1 MSHLYNPL
9 NLFIPE
15 TMRIKTLIISLLAF
29 SALSLNAQQSK
40 TQTQIKSTNIP
51 RPKLVVGI
59 MVDQMRWD
67 FLYRFYER
75 YGNGGFKRL
84 LNEGFSCENAYIN
97 YVPSVTGIGHA
108 TVYTGSVPAIHG
120 ITVND
125 WIIQATGKTMYC
137 AADSTVQTVGSSTV
151 SAGKMSP
158 VNLLSTT
165 MTDELRLATNFRS
178 KVIAIASKDRGAI
191 IPGGHTANA
200 AYWYDGSSGN
210 WITSTY
216 YMNELPGWVSNF
228 NAQKYPEKY
237 LKQDWNTLYPIETY
251 LQSTKD
257 NVPYEGKFPGMTTST
272 FPVKTSEMIS
282 RGPGILTN
290 TPYGSSLTLDLA
302 KAAVENE
309 ALGADAITDFLAVS
323 VSSPDYVGHQF
334 GPNSIEVEDTYLRL
348 DRDLAA
354 FFTYLDNKVGKGNYT
369 VFLTADHAAQH
380 NAGFLLDNKVAA
392 GVFPSSTI
400 LNNLNTQLESEFKVK
415 NIVKSFSNY
424 AVSLNYADIAAK
436 KLSEDAIRKSTIDF
450 LKKQEGIAFVVDIPN
465 AQNATIPAIYKEK
478 IINGYH
484 PERSGVIQ
492 IVLEPAW
499 YSGTSMRSTGATHG
513 SMNPADT
520 HIPMVFMGWG
530 IKQGKSNN
538 IYNMTDIAPTI
549 SGLLRIQEPNGNIGK
564 AVNEALK

>member
-1 MSHLYNPL
+1 
-9 NLFIPE
+9 
-15 TMRIKTLIISLLAF
+15 MRIKTLIISLLAF

-120 ITVND
+120 ITGND
-125 WIIQATGKTMYC
+125 WIIQATGKTVYC
-137 AADSTVQTVGSSTV
+137 AADSTVQTVGSSTI

-257 NVPYEGKFPGMTTST
+257 NVPYEGKFSGMTTST

-465 AQNATIPAIYKEK
+465 AQNAAIPAIYKEK

>member
-1 MSHLYNPL
+1 MKIKI
-9 NLFIPE
+9 LFI
-15 TMRIKTLIISLLAF
+15 ILLCL
-29 SALSLNAQQSK
+29 SGISLNAQQA
-40 TQTQIKSTNIP
+40 KSTSPAKSSDVP

-67 FLYRFYER
+67 YLYRFYER
-75 YGNGGFKRL
+75 YSNGGFKRM

-97 YVPSVTGIGHA
+97 YVPSVTGIGHT

-120 ITVND
+120 ITGND

-137 AADSTVQTVGSSTV
+137 AADSTVSTVGSGSE

-158 VNLLSTT
+158 KNMLVTS

-178 KVIAIASKDRGAI
+178 KVISIASKDRGAI
-191 IPGGHTANA
+191 LPGGHTANA

-216 YMNELPGWVSNF
+216 YMKTLPTWVSNF
-228 NAQKYPEKY
+228 NDQKYPEKY
-237 LKQDWNTLYPIETY
+237 LKQDWNTLFPINTY

-257 NVPYEGKFPGMTTST
+257 DVPYEGKFAGMSSST
-272 FPVKTSEMIS
+272 LPVKTSEMLS
-282 RGPGILTN
+282 RGLGILTS

-302 KAAVENE
+302 RAAVDNE
-309 ALGADAITDFLAVS
+309 GLGADAITDFLAIS

-348 DRDLAA
+348 DRDLAKL
-354 FFTYLDNKVGKGNYT
+354 FSHLDTKVGKGNYT
-369 VFLTADHAAQH
+369 VFLSADHAAQH
-380 NAGFLLDNKVAA
+380 NSGFLADNKVNT
-392 GVFPSSTI
+392 GVFESSNV
-400 LNNLNTQLESEFKVK
+400 LKQLNTALEAEFKVK
-415 NIVKSFSNY
+415 DIAKSFSNY
-424 AVSLNYADIAAK
+424 AVSLNNAAIASN
-436 KLSEDAIRKSTIDF
+436 KLSESAIKNSSIEF
-450 LKKQEGIAFVVDIPN
+450 LKKQQGVAFVVDIAN

-492 IVLEPAW
+492 IILEPAW
-499 YSGTSMRSTGATHG
+499 YSGSSQRSTGATHG
-513 SMNPADT
+513 TMNPADT

-530 IKQGKSNN
+530 IKQGKTNN
-538 IYNMTDIAPTI
+538 SYNMTDIAPTI

>member
-1 MSHLYNPL
+1 MKIKI
-9 NLFIPE
+9 LFIA
-15 TMRIKTLIISLLAF
+15 LLF
-29 SALSLNAQQSK
+29 LSGVSLNAQQ
-40 TQTQIKSTNIP
+40 TKSTSQAKSSDVP

-67 FLYRFYER
+67 YLYRFYER
-75 YGNGGFKRL
+75 YGNGGFKRM

-120 ITVND
+120 ITGND

-137 AADSTVQTVGSSTV
+137 AADSTVQTVGSSSE

-178 KVIAIASKDRGAI
+178 KVISIASKDRGAI
-191 IPGGHTANA
+191 LPGGHTANA
-200 AYWYDGSSGN
+200 AYWYDGNSGN

-216 YMNELPGWVSNF
+216 YMKTLPTWVNNF
-228 NAQKYPEKY
+228 NDQKYPEKY
-237 LKQDWNTLYPIETY
+237 LKQDWNTLYPINTY

-257 NVPYEGKFPGMTTST
+257 DVPYEGKFAGMSTST
-272 FPVKTSEMIS
+272 LPVKTSNMLS
-282 RGPGILTN
+282 QGMGLLTS

-302 KAAVENE
+302 RAAIDNE
-309 ALGADAITDFLAVS
+309 GLGADAITDFLAIS

-348 DRDLAA
+348 DRDLAKL
-354 FFTYLDNKVGKGNYT
+354 FSHLDTKVGKGNYT
-369 VFLTADHAAQH
+369 VFLTADHAVQH
-380 NAGFLLDNKVAA
+380 NSGFLADNKIRT
-392 GVFPSSTI
+392 GVFESSTV
-400 LNNLNTQLESEFKVK
+400 LEQLNTALEAEFKVK
-415 NIVKSFSNY
+415 NIAKSFSNY
-424 AVSLNYADIAAK
+424 AVSLNNAAIATN
-436 KLSEDAIRKSTIDF
+436 KLSESTIKNSSIKF
-450 LKKQEGIAFVVDIPN
+450 LKKQEGVAFVIDIEN

-492 IVLEPAW
+492 IILEPAW
-499 YSGTSMRSTGATHG
+499 YSGSSQRSTGTTHG
-513 SMNPADT
+513 TMNPADT

-530 IKQGKSNN
+530 IKQGKTNN

-549 SGLLRIQEPNGNIGK
+549 SGILRIQEPNGNIGK